1 MMTFKIRELKRCKYY
16 FFHTPRSEQV
26 AMVIMLEGTPNKGD
40 GGRKRPLH
48 TYEAPDLLGRP
59 TGIIN
64 EKFVKKETVF
74 SYFPSSFFEPIP
86 AYSPEIAILEH
97 HRGGGGAHHRHHRAL
112 SDDGPPSVEG
122 GGGDDSRA
130 PTADDYA
137 NLLFGESS
145 DEEDENGGGT
155 TSRDLDD
162 EDDDDDDEQQQ
173 QPAPVVAAVIAADD
187 GARRPVR
194 EGRGGD
200 GGGRRRR
207 RVSFSPYALVEVH
220 LLSDVPTARDMTP
233 VEVSNLWISRSDL
246 EALKIDAHIR
256 VRHARRRILAEGRGG
271 APSPSSQPPP
281 PSSSSAAVA
290 EEGHD
295 DDDGGGEGNDEGED
309 CGGGGR
315 CGRIGDRAGL
325 RSVMSAIE
333 RECDSSLRGLEH
345 RLLRNGGVRT
355 RKTRRSLIRDVLEC
369 QAHAARLAGRFGWRG
384 MDSEG
389 RATLLARVSRERS
402 AGARCLALADAA
414 EDRAEVLFALA

>member
-1 MMTFKIRELKRCKYY
+1 
-16 FFHTPRSEQV
+16 
-26 AMVIMLEGTPNKGD
+26 MVIMLEGSPNKGD
-40 GGRKRPLH
+40 RGPKRPLH
-48 TYEAPDLLGRP
+48 TVDAPDLLDSPG
-59 TGIIN
+59 GIIIN
-64 EKFVKKETVF
+64 KFIKKETVL

-86 AYSPEIAILEH
+86 ACSPEVAILEH
-97 HRGGGGAHHRHHRAL
+97 HRGRGGAHHRHHRAP

-137 NLLFGESS
+137 NLVFGESS

-155 TSRDLDD
+155 TSRD
-162 EDDDDDDEQQQ
+162 DDDDDDEQQQ
-173 QPAPVVAAVIAADD
+173 PANVVAADD
-187 GARRPVR
+187 GARRPVG
-194 EGRGGD
+194 EGRGGGD

-207 RVSFSPYALVEVH
+207 RVSFSPHALVEVH

-246 EALKIDAHIR
+246 EALKIDAHNR

-271 APSPSSQPPP
+271 APSPSSPPPPPP
-281 PSSSSAAVA
+281 PSSSSSSPASSVAVA
-290 EEGHD
+290 VEVHD
-295 DDDGGGEGNDEGED
+295 DDDAAGGEGNDEGED

-315 CGRIGDRAGL
+315 CGRLGDRGGL

-333 RECDSSLRGLEH
+333 RESDSSLRGLEH

-414 EDRAEVLFALA
+414 EDRAEVLLAASLI